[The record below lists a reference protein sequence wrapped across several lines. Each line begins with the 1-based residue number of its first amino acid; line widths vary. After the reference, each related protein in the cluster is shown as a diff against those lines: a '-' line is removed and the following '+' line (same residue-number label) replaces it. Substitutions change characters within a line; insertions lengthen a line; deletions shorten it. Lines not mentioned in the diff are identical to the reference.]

1 MNRYED
7 INILKTEDGKRY
19 TKTVKY
25 PVIEKKANDIY
36 IVGIQGDRLD
46 NLAYKYYKDSRY
58 WWIIARAN
66 NLGMGDLTVP
76 IGKQIRI
83 PVNYINILDEYITLN
98 S

>member
-1 MNRYED
+1 MNRYEN
-7 INILKTEDGKRY
+7 INIVKTEKGKRY
-19 TKTVKY
+19 RSTVQY
-25 PVIEKKANDIY
+25 PIIQKKPNDIY
-36 IVGIQGDRLD
+36 IIGSQHDRID